1 MTRDESRNGLDQMAQ
16 MVVTGK
22 TSMVL
27 NPVPAPTQERT
38 YVTFGVERGGTS
50 LVAGVLR
57 ALGLYL
63 GDIPEGNNEDRNFHN
78 KPLGQ
83 MRATINE
90 RNAEHDVWGW
100 KYPTAVNYLPV
111 LSRSLRNPHFI
122 IVFRDTVATALS
134 RAQWDGEF
142 IRRSGRMSL
151 HETNAN
157 ANANMGFALATRRPC
172 MLISNEK
179 AQSSP
184 SALIDELADF
194 LFVDRPDDDL
204 RRRILAY
211 TEPGR
216 YKKFDDYFP
225 ADNPAETEPAAETDS
240 PEETDSAEQNAPD
253 AEESMEQVSRQ

>member
-1 MTRDESRNGLDQMAQ
+1 MAQ
-16 MVVTGK
+16 MVVTAK
-22 TSMVL
+22 TSIVL

-63 GDIPEGNNEDRNFHN
+63 GEIPEGNNEDKSFHN

-83 MRATINE
+83 MRATINQ

-111 LSRSLRNPHFI
+111 LSRSLRNPFFI

-157 ANANMGFALATRRPC
+157 TNANMGFAMATRRPC

-179 AQSSP
+179 AQSNT
-184 SALIDELADF
+184 SALVDELADF
-194 LFVDRPDDDL
+194 LFVERPDEDL

-216 YKKFDDYFP
+216 YKNFDDYFSAETP
-225 ADNPAETEPAAETDS
+225 AEAAETESPENGES
-240 PEETDSAEQNAPD
+240 PEEPESPQQHAPD

>member
-1 MTRDESRNGLDQMAQ
+1 MAQ
-16 MVVTGK
+16 MVVTAK
-22 TSMVL
+22 TSIVL

-63 GDIPEGNNEDRNFHN
+63 GEIPEGNNEDKSFHN

-83 MRATINE
+83 MRATINQ

-111 LSRSLRNPHFI
+111 LSRSLRNPFFI

-157 ANANMGFALATRRPC
+157 TNANMGFAMATRRPC

-179 AQSSP
+179 AASNT

-194 LFVDRPDDDL
+194 LFVERPDEDL

-216 YKKFDDYFP
+216 YKNFDDYFS
-225 ADNPAETEPAAETDS
+225 AETSGTEETESPDESES
-240 PEETDSAEQNAPD
+240 PEQHAPD